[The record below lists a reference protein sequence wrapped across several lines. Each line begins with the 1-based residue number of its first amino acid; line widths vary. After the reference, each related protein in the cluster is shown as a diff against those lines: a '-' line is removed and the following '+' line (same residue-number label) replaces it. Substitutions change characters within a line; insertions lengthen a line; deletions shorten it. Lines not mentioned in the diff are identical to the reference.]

1 MNSIEDQEKIDA
13 IKAWWK
19 TYGNQVL
26 ILVATVSIGLGGASL
41 WGQYKHKQSV
51 EAAYI
56 YSELEEVVN
65 NESLVEATEILR
77 KIIDSHGTTIYANFA
92 RLKVARLAHQKGD
105 FGQAEEYIR
114 HVVSN
119 SSSDHTNTLA
129 KIRLV
134 SVLIDQKKYDDA
146 LTMISEIDDASF
158 ESLVADLKS
167 DLLFQKKDYDGAI
180 SSSNEA
186 LTGVNSTNSWKGI
199 MEMKKDSM
207 ESLR

>member
-65 NESLVEATEILR
+65 NEDEDQEVGEIYNEYNENE
-77 KIIDSHGTTIYANFA
+77 DSY
-92 RLKVARLAHQKGD
+92 R
-105 FGQAEEYIR
+105 
-114 HVVSN
+114 
-119 SSSDHTNTLA
+119 
-129 KIRLV
+129 
-134 SVLIDQKKYDDA
+134 
-146 LTMISEIDDASF
+146 
-158 ESLVADLKS
+158 
-167 DLLFQKKDYDGAI
+167 
-180 SSSNEA
+180 NE
-186 LTGVNSTNSWKGI
+186 
-199 MEMKKDSM
+199 
-207 ESLR
+207 

>member
-19 TYGNQVL
+19 AYGNQVL

-41 WGQYKHKQSV
+41 WGQHQHKQSV
-51 EAAYI
+51 QAAYM
-56 YSELEEVVN
+56 YSELEGVVD
-65 NESLVEATEILR
+65 NEGLDEATEILG
-77 KIIDSHGTTIYANFA
+77 KIIDNHGTTIYANFA

-105 FGQAEEYIR
+105 FAQAEEYIR

-119 SSSDHTNTLA
+119 SLTDYTNTLA

-146 LTMISEIDDASF
+146 LTLISEIDDVSF
-158 ESLVADLKS
+158 EPLVADLKS

-180 SSSNEA
+180 SASNEA
-186 LTGVNSTNSWKGI
+186 LIGTTSTNSWKGI
-199 MEMKKDSM
+199 IEMKKDSM